1 MAGGLKFDSE
11 KADLSLV
18 PQVAMEQEA
27 LAFMVG
33 EKKYARYN
41 FCEGMES
48 HRLVAA
54 ALRHILA
61 WQRGED
67 NDPESTEL
75 LGRPVSHLGNA
86 RACLAMLLETQR
98 LGTLEDTRYKPT
110 PKPTLIK
117 DSSDDDQNT
126 ERK

>member
-1 MAGGLKFDSE
+1 MTKGLKFDSE
-11 KADLSLV
+11 KVDLSLV
-18 PQVAMEQEA
+18 PLVAMEQEA

-33 EKKYARYN
+33 EKKYERYN
-41 FCEGMES
+41 FCAGMDS

-67 NDPESTEL
+67 FDEESSKL

-86 RACLAMLLETQR
+86 RACLAMILETQR
-98 LGTLEDTRYKPT
+98 LGTLTDTRYKPAA
-110 PKPTLIK
+110 KPTLVTQPLEK
-117 DSSDDDQNT
+117 ETSND
-126 ERK
+126 